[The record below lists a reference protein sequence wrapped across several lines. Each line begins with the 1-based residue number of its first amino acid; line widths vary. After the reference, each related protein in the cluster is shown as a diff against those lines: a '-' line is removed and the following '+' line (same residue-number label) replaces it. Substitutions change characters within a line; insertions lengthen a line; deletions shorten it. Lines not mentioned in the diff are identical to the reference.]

1 METPLSTDISAII
14 LAGGKS
20 SRMGKD
26 KALIEVQGIPFLQRT
41 ATLVQGYAYPV
52 YIITPWIER
61 YQTIL
66 GVNYHWLREHCPSG
80 DTEGP
85 LVAFAQ
91 ALVHVKTEWVFL
103 LACDLPNLTPEA
115 IALWLQQLDQVD
127 DNAIACLPRHEK
139 GWDPLCGFYR
149 SSCLTFLDSFIEGGG
164 RSFQQWLQLHCVE
177 ELLISDR
184 SVLFNCNTPM
194 DIKGII
200 S

>member
-1 METPLSTDISAII
+1 MGTHSLTHVSAII

-26 KALIEVQGIPFLQRT
+26 KALIEVQGIPLLQRT
-41 ATLVQGYAYPV
+41 ATLMQGYAHPV

-66 GVNYHWLREHCPSG
+66 GANCHLLREHCPSG
-80 DTEGP
+80 KTEGP

-103 LACDLPNLTPEA
+103 LACDLPNLTSEA
-115 IALWLQQLDQVD
+115 IAAWLQQLYQVSEE
-127 DNAIACLPRHEK
+127 AIGCLPRHKK

-149 SSCLTFLDSFIEGGG
+149 SSCLTSLNRFIQGGG
-164 RSFQQWLQLHCVE
+164 RSFQEWLKPHFVQ
-177 ELLISDR
+177 ELLVSDR
-184 SVLFNCNTPM
+184 SVLFNCNTP
-194 DIKGII
+194 DDLL
-200 S
+200 SFR